1 MIRRLIAALALIAL
15 AGPAAAHKASDAYV
29 TLRVAGT
36 EVSARM
42 DVALRDL
49 DRDLDLDADAD
60 DRLSW
65 REVRTRWRDIAAL
78 ARAGLVPI
86 ADGTACALATP
97 GNAAGAE
104 AAPALAMHSDG
115 RYAVV
120 RLSWHCAAA
129 VQRLD
134 ADYRLFAR
142 TDPTHR
148 GIVRYA
154 RDDGPLQLVVL
165 SAGGGP
171 VRLHLPAPLPAAAPV
186 ALDTATAAAAATQA
200 HVASSAFVSAQAAQ
214 ATDADASSGLAAF
227 GGFVREGVHH
237 ILIGYDHILF
247 LLSLLLPSVWQRRR
261 EADRATGRIRAHWA
275 PATDARRAL
284 VGVLQVVTAFTLAHS
299 ITLAL
304 SVFDVMNPPS
314 RWVESTIAASVV
326 LAALNNVWPLIAEA
340 RWKLT
345 FVFGLVHGFGFAS
358 ALKDAGLAQG
368 DLVSPLL
375 GFNVGVEIGQLCIVG
390 LVLPLAWSL
399 RATRSYRGAFA
410 GASLAIA
417 GVAALWLVQRAFDL
431 SLIAG

>member
-1 MIRRLIAALALIAL
+1 MIRRLLAALALLAL
-15 AGPAAAHKASDAYV
+15 AGSAAAHKASDAYV
-29 TLRVAGT
+29 TLRVDGT
-36 EVSARM
+36 DVTARV

-49 DRDLDLDADAD
+49 DRDLDLDANAD

-65 REVRTRWRDIAAL
+65 GEVRTRWTDIAAL
-78 ARAGLVPI
+78 ARAGIAPS
-86 ADGTACALATP
+86 ADGVPCVPSTPDGASALAT
-97 GNAAGAE
+97 
-104 AAPALAMHSDG
+104 HSDG

-120 RLSWHCAAA
+120 HLAWHCGAP

-134 ADYRLFAR
+134 VDYRLFAR

-154 RDDGPLQLVVL
+154 RGDEPLQLAVL
-165 SAGGGP
+165 SPGAGP
-171 VRLHLPAPLPAAAPV
+171 VRLRLPGLTTTPAPAPASSAAGPVATTVPAAAPRAAGV
-186 ALDTATAAAAATQA
+186 AAEAP
-200 HVASSAFVSAQAAQ
+200 
-214 ATDADASSGLAAF
+214 SGFAEF
-227 GGFVREGVHH
+227 GGFVREGIHH

-261 EADRATGRIRAHWA
+261 ELDRATGTTRTRWV
-275 PATDARRAL
+275 PATAARPVL
-284 VGVLQVVTAFTLAHS
+284 VSVLQVVTAFTVAHS

-304 SVFDVMNPPS
+304 SVLGIVDPPS

-326 LAALNNVWPLIAEA
+326 LAALNNVWPVIAEA

-358 ALKDAGLAQG
+358 ALKDAGLARG
-368 DLVSPLL
+368 DLAAPLL
-375 GFNVGVEIGQLCIVG
+375 GFNVGVEIGQLCIVA

-399 RATRSYRGAFA
+399 RATRTYRGAFA
-410 GASLAIA
+410 GGSLAIA
-417 GVAALWLVQRAFDL
+417 GVAALWLVQRVFDL

>member
-1 MIRRLIAALALIAL
+1 MIRRLLAALALVAI

-29 TLRVAGT
+29 TLRVAGAD
-36 EVSARM
+36 VSARL
-42 DVALRDL
+42 DIALRDL

-65 REVRTRWRDIAAL
+65 REVRTRWSDIAAL
-78 ARAGLVPI
+78 ARAGLMPI
-86 ADGTACALATP
+86 ADGVACTPATSGNAGGAELPPALAT
-97 GNAAGAE
+97 
-104 AAPALAMHSDG
+104 HSDG

-129 VQRLD
+129 VQQLA

-154 RDDGPLQLVVL
+154 RGDGPLQLVVL
-165 SAGGGP
+165 SPGAGQ
-171 VRLHLPAPLPAAAPV
+171 VRLRLPGLPVVAATAPPALAAPP
-186 ALDTATAAAAATQA
+186 AGLSTQA
-200 HVASSAFVSAQAAQ
+200 PQAPQ
-214 ATDADASSGLAAF
+214 GTEVDASSGFAAF
-227 GGFVREGVHH
+227 GGFVREGIHH
-237 ILIGYDHILF
+237 ILIGHDHILF

-261 EADRATGRIRAHWA
+261 EADRATGRMRARWV
-275 PATDARRAL
+275 PATDGRRAL
-284 VGVLQVVTAFTLAHS
+284 VGVLKVVTAFTLAHS

-304 SVFDVMNPPS
+304 SVFDVLDPPS

-358 ALKDAGLAQG
+358 ALKDAGLAHG

-375 GFNVGVEIGQLCIVG
+375 GFNLGVEIGQLCIVG

-410 GASLAIA
+410 GGSLAIA
-417 GVAALWLVQRAFDL
+417 GIAALWLVQRTLDL